1 MIKWNKS
8 KIGDQV
14 SNTAIQH
21 ENYVIAKF
29 VTYINGE
36 RVERYL
42 LSDVSTYP
50 HKSLKW
56 FDDSQSAK
64 DYTERLING
73 KFNEN

>member
-1 MIKWNKS
+1 MIRWNKS
-8 KIGDQV
+8 KIGNEI

-21 ENYVIAKF
+21 QNYVIAKF
-29 VTYINGE
+29 VTNINGE

-42 LSDVSTYP
+42 LSDVSTFP

-56 FDDSQSAK
+56 FESSQSAK

-73 KFNEN
+73 N